1 MMSLEID
8 RGPEIIYRRSGG
20 GRGVR
25 VKGVKGVKGVGGR
38 LGFVQN
44 TIYLI
49 LPKGSVIFLAPTS
62 PLLAKT
68 DRPSVPPLK
77 PHVIPLRSFAPP
89 SSSKVMILIGP

>member
-20 GRGVR
+20 GGGLGLRGLR
-25 VKGVKGVKGVGGR
+25 GGR

-49 LPKGSVIFLAPTS
+49 LPKGSVIFLAPPS

-89 SSSKVMILIGP
+89 SSSQVMILIGP

>member
-8 RGPEIIYRRSGG
+8 RGPEIIYGRSGG
-20 GRGVR
+20 GEGGLGLRGLR
-25 VKGVKGVKGVGGR
+25 GGR

-49 LPKGSVIFLAPTS
+49 LPKDSVIFLAPPPS

-68 DRPSVPPLK
+68 DRPSVPP
-77 PHVIPLRSFAPP
+77 
-89 SSSKVMILIGP
+89 

>member
-1 MMSLEID
+1 MIEDQKLFIAEAA
-8 RGPEIIYRRSGG
+8 GG
-20 GRGVR
+20 GGLGLRGLR
-25 VKGVKGVKGVGGR
+25 GLRGGR
-38 LGFVQN
+38 LGLVQN

-49 LPKGSVIFLAPTS
+49 LPKGSVIFLAPPS

-89 SSSKVMILIGP
+89 SSPKVMILIGP

>member
-1 MMSLEID
+1 MIEDQKLFIAEAA
-8 RGPEIIYRRSGG
+8 GGG

-25 VKGVKGVKGVGGR
+25 VKGVKGVKGGGR

-49 LPKGSVIFLAPTS
+49 LPKGSVVFLAPPS

>member
-20 GRGVR
+20 GGRGVR
-25 VKGVKGVKGVGGR
+25 VKGVKGGR

-49 LPKGSVIFLAPTS
+49 LPKGSVIFLAPPS
-62 PLLAKT
+62 PLLSKS
-68 DRPSVPPLK
+68 DRPSVPP
-77 PHVIPLRSFAPP
+77 
-89 SSSKVMILIGP
+89 

>member
-25 VKGVKGVKGVGGR
+25 VKGVKGVKGGGR

-49 LPKGSVIFLAPTS
+49 LPKGSVIFLAP
-62 PLLAKT
+62 PLPFVGK
-68 DRPSVPPLK
+68 D
-77 PHVIPLRSFAPP
+77 
-89 SSSKVMILIGP
+89 

>member
-25 VKGVKGVKGVGGR
+25 VKGVKGGGR

-49 LPKGSVIFLAPTS
+49 LPKGSVIFLAPPS

>member
-25 VKGVKGVKGVGGR
+25 VKGVKGVKGGEARFCPEYNLPYPPKR
-38 LGFVQN
+38 LC
-44 TIYLI
+44 YI
-49 LPKGSVIFLAPTS
+49 LSPPPS

>member
-8 RGPEIIYRRSGG
+8 RGPEIIYRQSGG

-25 VKGVKGVKGVGGR
+25 VKGVKGVKGGGR

-49 LPKGSVIFLAPTS
+49 LPKGSVIFLAPPS

-68 DRPSVPPLK
+68 DRPSVPPPK
-77 PHVIPLRSFAPP
+77 TTCDPT
-89 SSSKVMILIGP
+89 KVLCTSLLL

>member
-25 VKGVKGVKGVGGR
+25 VKGVKGVKGGGR

-49 LPKGSVIFLAPTS
+49 LPKGSVIFLAPPPS

>member
-1 MMSLEID
+1 MIEDQKLFIAEAA
-8 RGPEIIYRRSGG
+8 GG
-20 GRGVR
+20 GVR
-25 VKGVKGVKGVGGR
+25 VKGVKGVKGGGR

-49 LPKGSVIFLAPTS
+49 LPKGSVIFLAPPS